1 MKYIYGMHLEKLK
14 NGDFKI
20 KSNKKYIWRIPEK
33 FEKENISKGDI
44 VLALC
49 NNTKAPVIVLDIFEN
64 DKEKINHKKII
75 KILDKNK
82 K

>member
-1 MKYIYGMHLEKLK
+1 MKYIYGIHFDNLK
-14 NGDFKI
+14 NGEFKI
-20 KSNKKYIWRIPEK
+20 KNNRKYIWRIPEK

-44 VLALC
+44 VLVLC
-49 NNTKAPVIVLDIFEN
+49 KNHKAPVIVLDVFEN
-64 DKEKINHKKII
+64 YDEKIKRKKII